1 MNRLDV
7 NIKVFFMEKDK
18 CLKLRIPYNFDGD
31 FIGQQVFGKEKL
43 RMNGG
48 EVVFQNWCGI
58 AGKESL
64 YVMNKGTYGGS
75 CENNELLLTLLRTPA
90 FTGHPINDRDI
101 LKQDRYTDRMDLGE
115 REFSFSLR
123 FNENSEKVNT
133 LATEFNQPAV
143 TMSFFPNG
151 KGESDSVIELSNED
165 IDLVAFKKSK
175 QGYIIRL
182 FNPLD
187 KSAETQVKIALCGIN
202 ESIKFGAYEVKTFRL
217 IENRLIETNLSEK

>member
-1 MNRLDV
+1 
-7 NIKVFFMEKDK
+7 
-18 CLKLRIPYNFDGD
+18 
-31 FIGQQVFGKEKL
+31 
-43 RMNGG
+43 
-48 EVVFQNWCGI
+48 
-58 AGKESL
+58 
-64 YVMNKGTYGGS
+64 
-75 CENNELLLTLLRTPA
+75 
-90 FTGHPINDRDI
+90 
-101 LKQDRYTDRMDLGE
+101 MDLGE

-165 IDLVAFKKSK
+165 IDLAAFKKSK

-182 FNPLD
+182 FNPFD
-187 KSAETQVKIALCGIN
+187 KSAETQVKIALCAIN

-217 IENRLIETNLSEK
+217 IGNRLIETNLSEN